1 MTIAKVLVLL
11 LRCALG
17 ALIVATLAVA
27 FKWSLLVSVLGTM
40 VLTAVSAFLP
50 GFVAKVGMAETMRL
64 ALFAAGLVAMAAPTA
79 VFFTMGPAAGA
90 ALAFV
95 IAYVT
100 INIMAVGIETSVG
113 ASRPAVQ

>member
-1 MTIAKVLVLL
+1 
-11 LRCALG
+11 
-17 ALIVATLAVA
+17 
-27 FKWSLLVSVLGTM
+27 M

-64 ALFAAGLVAMAAPTA
+64 ALFAAAVVAMAAPTA
-79 VFFTMGPAAGA
+79 VLFNIGLATGA

-100 INIMAVGIETSVG
+100 INIMAVGIEASVG